1 MELKGSHTLRAP
13 RERVWEYLNTPEI
26 LQACVPGCESF
37 TAGAAQDEYAAVV
50 VAAIGPVKARFKGTL
65 SIADKRPPQGY
76 RIVGQGDGGIAGFG
90 KMVADVELAEDGEGT
105 VLTYVAQAQVG
116 GKLAQIGAR
125 LVGSVANKMAA
136 EFFERFS
143 AKVEE
148 KVAP

>member
-1 MELKGSHTLRAP
+1 ML
-13 RERVWEYLNTPEI
+13 
-26 LQACVPGCESF
+26 
-37 TAGAAQDEYAAVV
+37 
-50 VAAIGPVKARFKGTL
+50 PVSECWKARFKGTL

>member
-37 TAGAAQDEYAAVV
+37 TAGQAQDEYAAVV

-65 SIADKRPPQGY
+65 SIADKRAPQGY
-76 RIVGQGDGGIAGFG
+76 RIIGQGDGGIAGFG

-136 EFFERFS
+136 EFFQRFS
-143 AKVEE
+143 VKVEE

>member
-1 MELKGSHTLRAP
+1 MELKGSHTLRAS

-37 TAGAAQDEYAAVV
+37 SPGQGQDEYAAVV

-65 SIADKRPPQGY
+65 SIADKREAQGY
-76 RIVGQGDGGIAGFG
+76 RIIGQGDGGIAGFG
-90 KMVADVELAEDGEGT
+90 KMVADVELAEDGEAT
-105 VLTYVAQAQVG
+105 LLTYVAQAQVG